1 MPGETYGGPYFGNR
15 TILVFDENGNYLN
28 RNILGF
34 TSDAVFS
41 GITSATTEYANAGGE
56 TFAINEQLR
65 PFMASGYFAE
75 TNRRRDFLEEGRKS
89 PSLSNAANFASAAVK
104 SARGVT
110 IPPQSRTL
118 SQIDP
123 RSSHFLYLAATSG
136 YFTADHG
143 DEIQIKTTTGL
154 TLQGFFGGSAEGGG
168 TPGVSG
174 GFTFGIYIFGVGRT
188 AGVTGATGFVNI
200 TAGNS
205 LENMNNGLTTSLL
218 RNPFIQGDT
227 ITPNIARTIVDF
239 SDFRD
244 SIIGQMSAATSEEN
258 RVTSTF
264 SDSTSVSYNVHFKLL
279 EQLQDFKTLVDA
291 NHKVYGRTAAAFIE
305 TIEIRG
311 LSGATFPL
319 SVTGGGGV
327 TTHATPGSAGFT
339 GSSEFDVVLFD
350 AFNHQLVTMRKP
362 ATTNFDKLRPFT
374 TIRELEQVN
383 FLNL

>member
-1 MPGETYGGPYFGNR
+1 MPGETYGGPYFGDR
-15 TILVFDENGNYLN
+15 TILVFDGSGNYLN
-28 RNILGF
+28 RNVLGF
-34 TSDAVFS
+34 TSDAVFE
-41 GITSATTEYANAGGE
+41 GITSATTEYVQAGGE
-56 TFAINEQLR
+56 TFGTNAELR
-65 PFMASGYFAE
+65 RFMASVFFAR
-75 TNRRRDFLEEGRKS
+75 TNRRRDFLEEGKKS
-89 PSLSNAANFASAAVK
+89 PSLSNVNNFATAATRSAK
-104 SARGVT
+104 GVT

-143 DEIQIKTTTGL
+143 DEIQIKTTTGT
-154 TLQGFFGGSAEGGG
+154 TLQAYFGGSAEGGG

-174 GFTFGIYIFGVGRT
+174 GFTFGIYLFGVGRT

-205 LENMNNGLTTSLL
+205 LENMNNGVTTSLVA
-218 RNPFIQGDT
+218 NPFISGSVL
-227 ITPNIARTIVDF
+227 TPNIARTIVNF

-244 SIIGQMSAATSEEN
+244 SIIGQMKESSAVTN

-264 SDSTSVSYNVHFKLL
+264 ADSTSVSYNAHSKLL
-279 EQLQDFKTLVDA
+279 DQLQDFKTLVDA
-291 NHKVYGRTAAAFIE
+291 NHKVYGRTAAAYIE

-311 LSGATFPL
+311 LSGATFQL

-350 AFNHQLVTMRKP
+350 AFNHRLITMSETP
-362 ATTNFDKLRPFT
+362 ATNSDKLRPFT
-374 TIRELEQVN
+374 TIRELEQVD
-383 FLNL
+383 FLSL